1 MPPLYIYF
9 SLYIVIWG
17 FLYWKKIVKYNPYS
31 WLIIAILVSIITIL
45 YVIYINA
52 PINMIIKYII
62 YCSPKL
68 ILLCLIDS
76 NNTCDGF
83 MIGAILCILYLIII
97 DFDLIDIYYNQ
108 TIKKI
113 IDSTW

>member
-1 MPPLYIYF
+1 MPPLYIYY
-9 SLYIVIWG
+9 SLYVVIWG
-17 FLYWKKIVKYNPYS
+17 FLYWKKIVKYNPFS

-45 YVIYINA
+45 YVIYIDA

-62 YCSPKL
+62 YISPKL

-76 NNTCDGF
+76 KNTCDGF
-83 MIGAILCILYLIII
+83 ILGTVFFILYLIII
-97 DFDLIDIYYNQ
+97 DFNIKEVYYDK
-108 TIKKI
+108 TIKKM

>member
-1 MPPLYIYF
+1 MPPIYIYY

-17 FLYWKKIVKYNPYS
+17 FLYWMKIVKYNPFI
-31 WLIIAILVSIITIL
+31 WLIIALLVSIITIL
-45 YVIYINA
+45 YLIYKNA

-68 ILLCLIDS
+68 ILLCLL
-76 NNTCDGF
+76 NRKNTCDGF
-83 MIGAILCILYLIII
+83 MLGNIFFIIYLIII
-97 DFDLIDIYYNQ
+97 DFKIKEVYYDK

-113 IDSTW
+113 IDSKW